1 MPDEGAPARDFS
13 CPKIDYRLLRGGGV
27 VVFRCW
33 NRRRCRTCAELMS
46 WDDEDWIRIGIEY
59 WLAQGVSLVFVTLTL
74 ADPLPYPQLAENWRV
89 FKQAF
94 ARMVAK
100 RPGSIG
106 GIAFARVFERQEK
119 RFERTGQTAV
129 HLHALVA
136 GVQYRGDRLGG
147 RPRRRHFRK
156 AEELGVTGAVVTK
169 KELQEL
175 AVKYGVGPMLDITQ
189 VQASPDNPSSAY
201 EVAKYLAK
209 YLSKFEELAQWLPSG
224 KQVIAGSQGKL
235 SWAGPGVTRGS
246 VRKERLERA
255 LARRQAGQGHPGTCT
270 SPARTTRRL
279 RRSLLSLSNWTF
291 RFPGPRRSRGPLVR
305 EEEVHHNSVV
315 VFRTGGSFYP
325 S

>member
-1 MPDEGAPARDFS
+1 MGVRGDCFELVELRSRSSSSFLPRRDLVEVVS
-13 CPKIDYRLLRGGGV
+13 QVASLL
-27 VVFRCW
+27 
-33 NRRRCRTCAELMS
+33 T
-46 WDDEDWIRIGIEY
+46 GIQY

-74 ADPLPYPQLAENWRV
+74 AEPLPYPEVAENWRV

-147 RPRRRHFRK
+147 KARRKHFRK
-156 AEELGVTGAVVTK
+156 AEELGLTGAVVTK

-175 AVKYGVGPMLDITQ
+175 ADKYGFGPMLDITQ
-189 VQASPDNPSSAY
+189 VQASPENPGSAY
-201 EVAKYLAK
+201 DVAKYLAK
-209 YLSKFEELAQWLPSG
+209 YLSKFEALAQWLPKG

-235 SWAGPGVTRGS
+235 SWAGPGVTRGW

-255 LARRQAGQGHPGTCT
+255 LARREADRADQAPTQPIEDDEAAQTLA
-270 SPARTTRRL
+270 PEPEQMELPIPWPPPL
-279 RRSLLSLSNWTF
+279 RR
-291 RFPGPRRSRGPLVR
+291 RR
-305 EEEVHHNSVV
+305 
-315 VFRTGGSFYP
+315 
-325 S
+325 